1 MFLKVL
7 EKLMSDNGLNKSK
20 LSKQS
25 GIAYTTI
32 DGFYKKGC
40 DNIKLSTLRQL
51 ASFFNVSL
59 DYLITGE
66 NDADVLDEKELKLI
80 KHYRELNDIGRNRLT
95 EYMHLLSLDRNYKSY
110 SDIYTQSEDDDDDDD
125 VRIAAHKKVS
135 IPPIIDDEGYH
146 T

>member
-7 EKLMSDNGLNKSK
+7 EKLMNENGLNKSK

-51 ASFFNVSL
+51 ASFFDVSL

-80 KHYRELNDIGRNRLT
+80 KHYRELNDIGKNRLT
-95 EYMHLLSLDRNYKSY
+95 EYVHLLSLDRNYKSY
-110 SDIYTQSEDDDDDDD
+110 SNIQSDDEYDDD

-146 T
+146 TW

>member
-7 EKLMSDNGLNKSK
+7 EKLMNENGLNKSK

-51 ASFFNVSL
+51 ASFFDVSL

-80 KHYRELNDIGRNRLT
+80 KHYRELNDIGKNRLT
-95 EYMHLLSLDRNYKSY
+95 EYVHLLSLDRNYKSHSAQ
-110 SDIYTQSEDDDDDDD
+110 SDDEYDDD
-125 VRIAAHKKVS
+125 VRIVAHKKVS